1 MFPPSLSLSASN
13 VIRNEC
19 LKITNLGHASRY
31 SYCELVTGEI
41 SQLAYASPEVARLQ
55 CSKELKAEKDR
66 MKTVEYE
73 GTVQLPIVDESRM
86 HSEVNDL
93 SLDPTQGGLRIA
105 ADPAQDMWSVGAII
119 YYLCTGETLFLTDN
133 EEGIDADQLQMLI
146 DWPDFAKQKR
156 VNKVKSPAAR
166 HLVSMLLSK
175 DPLLRPSASYCLTY
189 HPYLLQQQD
198 SDTDSVRFPGE
209 GSSKYDVFISYRK
222 QSKSYRSLCTDN
234 DHCGILT
241 ELFANR
247 GISVVSTSDC
257 SGTAVRNSSSSLS
270 HSMTHSSA
278 AIIILS
284 HYALFKAIRSV
295 GSDPNTGTT
304 NGMTAAGGRET
315 ALSIFEKMSA
325 NSEFDEFLYELRLA
339 VELRSIGL
347 LEKGLFIVAVGEQLP
362 IESSDQLS
370 VVVDDRGRSSGCS
383 PVDLSVVDRFTHWKN
398 VSYSTYFEEHYGEM
412 VGYYGGSHSRSAM
425 PHVTVRSVETALD
438 SFLHDSGY
446 GKSTLQDLTIME
458 LFRYLVRLPTYH
470 IVGPQESAFQH
481 AVDSLAD
488 VLSGASVI
496 LSNRA
501 STGKVVASGD
511 VVIADVALSR
521 PSTAAFDMILGS
533 TIRNNPIT
541 MMMPMMTPMMHT
553 SKSRASTPAL
563 MEGLLQSEHFD
574 NRTRSPLT
582 GLRVQAYI
590 PSGDSPKKPSS
601 QQRSLHDLST
611 AAGIRIIRTPALD
624 DVLGSRRGSPDIMNS
639 SPGTTFG
646 ESFRIPIQ
654 TWDAAADDDPINYT
668 AAAGVNFAS
677 SLPMEVPFVDI
688 ELNNGNSYHK
698 LPYFTEIVGEDRVRS
713 AAALSFMSSKLEV
726 SENHIANLQDE
737 LMLLRKKMSSSDA
750 ELADLRNKMAK
761 GSIRYPP
768 SSSSKKRP
776 K

>member
-1 MFPPSLSLSASN
+1 
-13 VIRNEC
+13 VIRDEC
-19 LKITNLGHASRY
+19 LKIANLGHASRY
-31 SYCELVTGEI
+31 TYSELVTGEI
-41 SQLAYASPEVARLQ
+41 SQLAYASPEIARLQ
-55 CSKELKAEKDR
+55 CSKELQAEKDR
-66 MKTVEYE
+66 MNTMEYE

-86 HSEVNDL
+86 HGEVNDL

-105 ADPAQDMWSVGAII
+105 ADPAQDMWSVGAIL

-166 HLVSMLLSK
+166 HLVSLLLSK

-189 HPYLLQQQD
+189 HPYLLQQQQD
-198 SDTDSVRFPGE
+198 SDEGSVRFPGE

-222 QSKSYRSLCTDN
+222 QSKRYRSLCTDN
-234 DHCGILT
+234 DHCAILT

-247 GISVVSTSDC
+247 GISVISTSDC

-284 HYALFKAIRSV
+284 HYALFKEIRSMD
-295 GSDPNTGTT
+295 SDPNTGTT
-304 NGMTAAGGRET
+304 YGTTAAGGRET

-383 PVDLSVVDRFTHWKN
+383 PVDLSAVDRFTHWKN

-412 VGYYGGSHSRSAM
+412 IGYYGGSHSRSAM
-425 PHVTVRSVETALD
+425 PHVTVRSVEEALD

-446 GKSTLQDLTIME
+446 GKSTVQDLTIME

-470 IVGPQESAFQH
+470 VVGPQESAFQH
-481 AVDSLAD
+481 TVDSLAD

-501 STGKVVASGD
+501 STGKVVASAD

-541 MMMPMMTPMMHT
+541 MMMPMMHT

-611 AAGIRIIRTPALD
+611 AAGIRITKTPASSLD

-639 SPGTTFG
+639 SPGATFG

-668 AAAGVNFAS
+668 AAGVNFTS